1 MYIER
6 KINLNRKHEIL
17 EYLSK
22 KGNVYE
28 LEIGNINVEMVYSKS
43 NKKIDEC
50 MLNILKLKSK

>member
-1 MYIER
+1 M
-6 KINLNRKHEIL
+6 NRKHEIL